1 MRGILFYFNIIHC
14 TLFVQQIFW
23 NGSVGMQNAKRPRK
37 ILDLFIFK
45 PQFQRCRKL
54 LLLLFFFVLF

>member
-23 NGSVGMQNAKRPRK
+23 NGSVGIQNAKCPRK

-45 PQFQRCRKL
+45 SQIQRCLKL
-54 LLLLFFFVLF
+54 IFVLF